1 MVWVKRGENGVV
13 VSVSLEPDGQ
23 HPDPAD
29 PADVGVQG
37 FVQALTGSDTLAGS
51 DLRLVRV
58 IEDLIDLLIARDLI
72 RFTDLP
78 DAAQEKLMARRTM
91 RRSAGSL
98 DLINGDN
105 EVL

>member
-1 MVWVKRGENGVV
+1 MVYLRRDASGSVL
-13 VSVSLEPDGQ
+13 SVSAEADDL
-23 HPDPAD
+23 HPEAAD
-29 PADVGVQG
+29 AHAPE
-37 FVQALTGSDTLAGS
+37 VQAFLGRLGDDNPLAGT
-51 DLRLVRV
+51 DLGLVRV
-58 IEDLIDLLIARDLI
+58 IEDLIDLLIARDQI

>member
-58 IEDLIDLLIARDLI
+58 IEDLIDLLIERDVI

-78 DAAQEKLMARRTM
+78 DAAQEKLMQ
-91 RRSAGSL
+91 RRSMRASKSSL
-98 DLINGDN
+98 DLISGGD
-105 EVL
+105 ELI